1 MDRGEAIALLKEI
14 AAKREVTPSWV
25 SLVNG
30 KAGYEVHIKPDVVD
44 VASLRMIVEKHNL
57 ALKKVGGLLV
67 VCEEHDCPQGP

>member
-1 MDRGEAIALLKEI
+1 MDRREAIALLKEI

-30 KAGYEVHIKPDVVD
+30 KAGYEVHLKPDAVD
-44 VASLRMIVEKHNL
+44 VASLKLIVEKHNL
-57 ALKKVGGLLV
+57 VLKKVKGLLV